1 MTHIAIITAKGG
13 NQSLS
18 DKNVR
23 LIAGKPSMAWSIEA
37 AQASSLINHT
47 FVTTEDPSIKDVALR
62 WGAEVIDRPRDL
74 AQPLTNHGDAI
85 LHATE
90 EAVRRIGIPET
101 ITILLGN
108 TVMVTHHDI
117 DAAIRRTLA
126 NSDTDSCMTVWL
138 AQDDHP
144 YRALRIDEEGY
155 LRPFLDIPA
164 PDTNRQSYPSAYFYD
179 QGPWTVRYK
188 SLVRSAETREGPGPW
203 WWMGKNSSAIERQW
217 ITGRDTHTDL
227 DVDLAAWWLTRY
239 GKGLGKKSND

>member
-37 AQASSLINHT
+37 AQASSLVDHV
-47 FVTTEDPSIKDVALR
+47 FVTTEDHLIKDVALR

-74 AQPLTNHGDAI
+74 ARPLTNHGDAI

-90 EAVRRIGIPET
+90 EAVRRVGAPET
-101 ITILLGN
+101 VTILLGN
-108 TVMVTHHDI
+108 SVMVTDQDI

-126 NSDTDSCMTVWL
+126 DSATDSCMTVWL

-144 YRALRIDEEGY
+144 YRALRIDKHGF

-164 PDTNRQSYPSAYFYD
+164 PDTNRQSYPPAYFYD
-179 QGPWTVRYK
+179 QGPWTVRYT
-188 SLVRSAETREGPGPW
+188 SLLRSAETREGPGPW
-203 WWMGKNSSAIERQW
+203 WWMGRNSAAIERQW
-217 ITGRDTHTDL
+217 VTGRDTHTEFDIA
-227 DVDLAAWWLTRY
+227 VSEWWLARNRDS
-239 GKGLGKKSND
+239 GN